1 MVRKILY
8 FYTVFLS
15 FSNFLDKNSS
25 SYTSPSSKNVDQD
38 FMNQPPPQQIQG
50 QNAPIFEPQQGQHG
64 GQQGD
69 GFKFGMEYSGEQKT
83 SKTYQNYN

>member
-1 MVRKILY
+1 MVRKIYILTL
-8 FYTVFLS
+8 FFLS
-15 FSNFLDKNSS
+15 YSNFHDKNSS

-69 GFKFGMEYSGEQKT
+69 GFKFGMEYSGK
-83 SKTYQNYN
+83 